1 MLPAAGAAHG
11 AHYTRASDLPEDA
24 KWGELCADLRAGRP
38 ASEQVV
44 AGWQRLS
51 AATRA
56 SHGSGLDI
64 KSMSQALR
72 EASAFVTIFSLEA
85 VVCVEVEQHE

>member
-1 MLPAAGAAHG
+1 MVRTIRERQTCRRMRNGVSFVPIYGQG
-11 AHYTRASDLPEDA
+11 GPRVSR
-24 KWGELCADLRAGRP
+24 WWRAGR
-38 ASEQVV
+38 
-44 AGWQRLS
+44 GCS
-51 AATRA
+51 AATHA

-64 KSMSQALR
+64 KSMSQASR